1 MIPGWSKEDR
11 LKLTKGIV
19 KNAGCTIDPADNQ
32 WMQNKTDFFKRRRR
46 MHIMQFSSRIFADVA
61 FSSGWDAGWHQPQ
74 YIGRGE
80 GANEYRLKGLF
91 LPEDEEGAEYYLQR
105 RLENLH
111 PSLGNQAGLWKSL
124 PAEAPSPSRW
134 THRSKQG
141 ALFSSSTRPSQA
153 SSSSSSKAKPSHA

>member
-1 MIPGWSKEDR
+1 M
-11 LKLTKGIV
+11 TKAV
-19 KNAGCTIDPADNQ
+19 FKNAGCTIDPADNQ
-32 WMQNKTDFFKRRRR
+32 WNDTMTGFAKRRRR

-80 GANEYRLKGLF
+80 GANEYRIKGLF
-91 LPEDEEGAEYYLQR
+91 LPEDEEGADYYQQR
-105 RLENLH
+105 RLEALH
-111 PSLGNQAGLWKSL
+111 PSMASQVRLWKSL

>member
-1 MIPGWSKEDR
+1 MEDR
-11 LKLTKGIV
+11 FELTKGIV

-32 WMQNKTDFFKRRRR
+32 WMHNKTDFFDRRRR

-80 GANEYRLKGLF
+80 GANEYRIKGLF
-91 LPEDEEGAEYYLQR
+91 LPEDEEGADYYQQR
-105 RLENLH
+105 RLEALH
-111 PSLGNQAGLWKSL
+111 PSMASQVRLWKSL

-134 THRSKQG
+134 AARSKSG
-141 ALFSSSTRPSQA
+141 AWFFSSTRPSQA
-153 SSSSSSKAKPSHA
+153 SSSSSSTAKSRHA